1 MISTKDRNRLVEL
14 SRERDRME
22 GIPKGNP
29 LQRLGVWLVLK
40 GIHWQIKGIL
50 KRNT

>member
-29 LQRLGVWLVLK
+29 IQRLGVWLVLK
-40 GIHWQIKGIL
+40 GIHLQIKGIL